1 MSLSSGEFARRVVI
15 VGTIAAVAILLWRLI
30 EVVLLLFAGIILAV
44 AFVALSRRLMRYVRL
59 GRRWALAVVVC
70 LVTVAILGLGALMG
84 SRLAAQFGQL
94 GHTLTTESTQ
104 LRQTKLGVLLQSSSQ
119 SVPVQSVSHF
129 LTEAATGFA
138 GAVTGAILIVFVG
151 VFIAADPDW
160 YMRGVLR
167 LVPGAARGRT
177 RLVLEAL
184 GTAISRWLRG
194 VVIAMIC
201 IGVATTL
208 GLWVIGIPLALSLG
222 ILAGALE
229 FIPYVGPIVS
239 SIPAIL
245 VAFTVG
251 PWHVLEVIG
260 LFLAVHVLEGYILVP
275 AIQKWAV
282 ALPPALALTAVVMF
296 GLLFGPLGIILAH
309 PLMVCAMVL
318 VEELYVQHGQEVA

>member
-184 GTAISRWLRG
+184 GTAISRWRREVTVCPMWSAEG
-194 VVIAMIC
+194 GRTPVRNARVTTGKPRSRVV
-201 IGVATTL
+201 
-208 GLWVIGIPLALSLG
+208 
-222 ILAGALE
+222 
-229 FIPYVGPIVS
+229 
-239 SIPAIL
+239 
-245 VAFTVG
+245 
-251 PWHVLEVIG
+251 
-260 LFLAVHVLEGYILVP
+260 
-275 AIQKWAV
+275 
-282 ALPPALALTAVVMF
+282 
-296 GLLFGPLGIILAH
+296 
-309 PLMVCAMVL
+309 
-318 VEELYVQHGQEVA
+318 

>member
-1 MSLSSGEFARRVVI
+1 LSLSSGEFARRVVI
-15 VGTIAAVAILLWRLI
+15 VGAIAAVAVLLWRLI
-30 EVVLLLFAGIILAV
+30 EVVLLIFAGVILAV
-44 AFVALSRRLMRYVRL
+44 ALVSLSRLLMRYVPL
-59 GRRWALAVVVC
+59 GRRWALALVIC
-70 LVTVAILGLGALMG
+70 LATIAILGLGALLG
-84 SRLAAQFGQL
+84 SRLASQFGQL
-94 GHTLTTESTQ
+94 GQTLETEWAQ
-104 LRQTKLGVLLQSSSQ
+104 VGQTKLGALLQSSSH
-119 SVPVQSVSHF
+119 SVPVVSVSRF
-129 LTEAATGFA
+129 LTTAATSFA
-138 GAVTGAILIVFVG
+138 GAVTGTILIVFVG
-151 VFIAADPDW
+151 VFMAADPDW

-194 VVIAMIC
+194 VIIAMFC
-201 IGVATTL
+201 IGAATTL
-208 GLWVIGIPLALSLG
+208 GLGLIGIPLALSLG

-260 LFLAVHVLEGYILVP
+260 LFLAVHVLEGYVLVP

-296 GLLFGPLGIILAH
+296 GLLFGPLGIMLAH
-309 PLMVCAMVL
+309 PLMVCAIVL
-318 VEELYVQHGQEVA
+318 VEELYVRHGQEVT